1 MAIEFQCETCNT
13 TLRVSD
19 EHAGKRA
26 KCPKCQAVN
35 RIQAGVPTS
44 PAGSQ
49 APGGIQ
55 SPLLSPGSGAAKGAY
70 FDGDSPGASQSQA
83 LSNPYAA
90 SSVSAMGE
98 YNQPHRGGMVLT
110 LGILALVCNFLFVP
124 GIMAWILG
132 RSDIKAMDAGRM
144 DPEGRGMTTAG
155 MVLGIIGTVLPLIFI
170 ALYFV
175 FIVIVFVF
183 IGVGGVGR

>member
-1 MAIEFQCETCNT
+1 
-13 TLRVSD
+13 
-19 EHAGKRA
+19 
-26 KCPKCQAVN
+26 
-35 RIQAGVPTS
+35 
-44 PAGSQ
+44 
-49 APGGIQ
+49 
-55 SPLLSPGSGAAKGAY
+55 
-70 FDGDSPGASQSQA
+70 
-83 LSNPYAA
+83 
-90 SSVSAMGE
+90 
-98 YNQPHRGGMVLT
+98 MVLT